1 MRPVGLL
8 VLVVASG
15 HGKAVRVFDRRT
27 VLGQLGKG
35 PAVRPVAAAPAAP
48 EEVAAQGSARE
59 RENLLVVDE
68 ADRLLGE
75 KMIDELLALFA
86 ERAVVVDLAAPRD
99 VTSRE
104 AYVRGLRAFA
114 AAFPDFTWESTDR
127 WAAGSYVVDVVR
139 WRGRHTGP
147 LGDLRATGRKLEM
160 TEHLIWKLDGGRVE
174 KLWIFYDGADF
185 LGQLGAAGAR
195 RP

>member
-1 MRPVGLL
+1 MIAAMSRGVIVAALLAAAACAGARPLAGRLADDWRGGFPDVVVTPRLVLTSGEDLAMVAHVAGTHTGPFLGQGPTLRPVGLVDHDQ
-8 VLVVASG
+8 VLA
-15 HGKAVRVFDRRT
+15 
-27 VLGQLGKG
+27 L
-35 PAVRPVAAAPAAP
+35 
-48 EEVAAQGSARE
+48 
-59 RENLLVVDE
+59 DE
-68 ADRLLGE
+68 ADRLLGD
-75 KMIDELLALFA
+75 KKIDELLALFA

-160 TEHLIWKLDGGRVE
+160 TEHLIWKLDGGR
-174 KLWIFYDGADF
+174 
-185 LGQLGAAGAR
+185 
-195 RP
+195 